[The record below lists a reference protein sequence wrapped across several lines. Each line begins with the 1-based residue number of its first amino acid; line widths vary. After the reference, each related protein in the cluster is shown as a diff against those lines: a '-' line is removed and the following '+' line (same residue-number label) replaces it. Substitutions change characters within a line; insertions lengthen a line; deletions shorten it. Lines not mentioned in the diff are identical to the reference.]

1 MSPSHTAAT
10 DVGEESS
17 VENPINGDDVIN
29 EFNNDNTINELNDT
43 NEEAINDANTS
54 DINNQIKINYPMN
67 NDVAHSN
74 TGSESTTKS
83 NDYHIDEVNT
93 SINTS
98 LSSLLQPD
106 TIEDTFNDELE
117 SFHQLTCDL
126 SDTETL
132 LSHLNDETVPEQRSV
147 DDGAN
152 TDGE

>member
-1 MSPSHTAAT
+1 MSPSHTAAI

-17 VENPINGDDVIN
+17 VENPINGDDVTN

-74 TGSESTTKS
+74 TGSEGTTES
-83 NDYHIDEVNT
+83 NDYHIDESNT

-98 LSSLLQPD
+98 LSPLLQPEA
-106 TIEDTFNDELE
+106 IEDTLNDDLE
-117 SFHQLTCDL
+117 NSHQLTSDP
-126 SDTETL
+126 SDTKP
-132 LSHLNDETVPEQRSV
+132 SKR
-147 DDGAN
+147 
-152 TDGE
+152 